1 MKQRILLGFVII
13 ATLALFTLPFSA
25 SAQKGIPYDYVI
37 QDDAGCPVVMF
48 NSKTGQYLCT
58 DNDDL
63 FLAGV
68 GSIRGTSIAPQLGL
82 KNGAYTCQITVDVI
96 AKTATGYI
104 YDNVGGEMEYLIN
117 DSNITNNTG
126 FCPAPSN

>member
-1 MKQRILLGFVII
+1 MKRRIVMGFVMI
-13 ATLALFTLPFSA
+13 AALALFTLPFTA
-25 SAQKGIPYDYVI
+25 SAQKGTPYDYIV

-63 FLAGV
+63 FLAGI
-68 GSIRGTSIAPQLGL
+68 GSVRGASIAPKLLL

-104 YDNVGGEMEYLIN
+104 YDNVGGEIEYLVN
-117 DSNITNNTG
+117 DSNILD
-126 FCPAPSN
+126 